1 MSTKKAGKN
10 LTRSFKIINPEKIK
24 IACVISEWHSEITE
38 NLFIGVKKKLM
49 MHGLIEKNIP
59 IGNKIIKNGKV
70 ILNNNDP
77 MFVIPP
83 PTNFSRNDN
92 IPLSSIY

>member
-38 NLFIGVKKKLM
+38 NLFIGV
-49 MHGLIEKNIP
+49 
-59 IGNKIIKNGKV
+59 
-70 ILNNNDP
+70 
-77 MFVIPP
+77 
-83 PTNFSRNDN
+83 
-92 IPLSSIY
+92 